1 MADVNYLAHAWV
13 LPQGAS
19 PDLVLGA
26 ALPDLLGAFDR
37 RAPRLT
43 GDAAARLEEAG
54 ARDLARGVRAHQVAD
69 ACFHEL
75 AAFRGACD
83 DLRPLTRGLGEVGAR
98 VRGFFVAHLLVEV
111 LLDAELALGA
121 AGLASGFYAAVAA
134 ADREGAARAAAAAGG
149 SPRDEAGFVR
159 FTDWF
164 VDARF
169 LLDYATDAGVVRRVD
184 QVLGRV
190 RQTLGPAGR
199 ERLERELPGARAR
212 IRALA
217 PALVDA
223 PREAVRRLLAE

>member
-1 MADVNYLAHAWV
+1 VNYLAHAWV
-13 LPQGAS
+13 LPPGAS

-43 GDAAARLEEAG
+43 WEAAARLEAAG

-69 ACFHEL
+69 ACFHDL
-75 AAFRGACD
+75 AAFREACD
-83 DLRPLTRGLGEVGAR
+83 DLRPLTRALGEAGAR
-98 VRGFFVAHLLVEV
+98 VRGFFLAHLLVEL
-111 LLDAELALGA
+111 LLDAELALRA
-121 AGLASGFYAAVAA
+121 TGLAPGFYEAVAG
-134 ADREGAARAAAAAGG
+134 ADRTGAARVAAAAAG
-149 SPRDEAGFVR
+149 SPRDEAGWLR

-164 VDARF
+164 VEARF

-190 RQTLGPAGR
+190 RQSLGPGGR
-199 ERLERELPGARAR
+199 ERLERELPEVRAR
-212 IRALA
+212 LRALT
-217 PALVDA
+217 PALVEP